1 MKMRIGQIGAA
12 LTILLA
18 LSLQLG
24 CEKSPQEI
32 KLRMQ
37 FVKDRELAY
46 DLASEQIISIDSP
59 DFSADTSRTKGEMIQ
74 TVTEVLTDGS
84 ARVKEASYWSWA
96 EPDEDGAVKVVSRD
110 ETLSYLM
117 DATGKVSDLEIL
129 SEDDAAMWK
138 EYAQSKLEQSQPT
151 FPEEPVGL
159 GYTWMQS
166 VKIFMPDGEMLDAA
180 TTYEVT
186 EFVEIDGRKCA
197 IIDYT
202 GNLVLPFNVVETD
215 STIRKGVDKVDVTG
229 TIWFDYVGGYV
240 FSQHEKTMITAE
252 RARIFPTEATSYTAY
267 IEGDLFFNLKADEQ

>member
-1 MKMRIGQIGAA
+1 MTMKAGIRHISVA
-12 LTILLA
+12 LCILCATL
-18 LSLQLG
+18 LLLG
-24 CEKSPQEI
+24 CERSPQEVL
-32 KLRMQ
+32 LRMQ
-37 FVKDRELAY
+37 FSDGRELVY
-46 DLASEQIISIDSP
+46 ELASEQIISIDSP

-74 TVTEVLTDGS
+74 TVTEVLPEGS
-84 ARVKEASYWSWA
+84 ARVKEASYWSWS
-96 EPDEDGAVKVVSRD
+96 EPDEDGSVRVVSRD
-110 ETLSYLM
+110 ETLSYRM
-117 DATGKVSDLEIL
+117 EASGKVSDLEIL
-129 SEDDAAMWK
+129 SDDDAAKWK

-186 EFVEIDGRKCA
+186 EFVEIDERRCA
-197 IIDYT
+197 VIDYT

-229 TIWFDYVGGYV
+229 TIWFDYLNGYV

-252 RARIFPTEATSYTAY
+252 RARIFPTEATSYTA
-267 IEGDLFFNLKADEQ
+267 